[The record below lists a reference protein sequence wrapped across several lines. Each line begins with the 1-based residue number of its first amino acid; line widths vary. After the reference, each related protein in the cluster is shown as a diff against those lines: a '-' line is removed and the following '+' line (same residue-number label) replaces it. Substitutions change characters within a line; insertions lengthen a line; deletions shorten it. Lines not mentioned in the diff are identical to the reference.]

1 MAFSQ
6 RATRRYAGTANT
18 PYNRHDKRYRDPVL
32 RLDIGGRLYDTED
45 WGLGGFRVAGF
56 RAPFTVGD
64 HIDGIIL
71 NDTGSPA
78 GRFTVQLVST
88 GGADTPA
95 RFRFHQ
101 LSDAAFELLQGYV
114 LRPQ

>member
-6 RATRRYAGTANT
+6 RATRRYAGMANS

-32 RLDIGGRLYDTED
+32 RLDLGGRLYNTED
-45 WGLGGFRVAGF
+45 WGLGGFRVVGF
-56 RAPFTVGD
+56 RSANAAGD
-64 HIDGIIL
+64 RIDGILL
-71 NDTGSPA
+71 NNEGTPA
-78 GRFTVQLVST
+78 GRFTVQLVSS
-88 GGADTPA
+88 GGGDTPA